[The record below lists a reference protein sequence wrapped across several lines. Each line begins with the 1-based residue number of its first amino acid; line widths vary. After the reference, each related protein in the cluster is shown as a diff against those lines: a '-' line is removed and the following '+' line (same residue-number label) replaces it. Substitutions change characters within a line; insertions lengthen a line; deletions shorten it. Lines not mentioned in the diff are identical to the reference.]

1 MNYGIQTEIIIKI
14 GVLKLAQVDWWFGYL
29 DSSAKLSTHKLY
41 SYKRNLDL
49 DTAYCA
55 NSKTDNLNISRN
67 LKFAVQ
73 IQEFAMT
80 RWAACQKCKIKAG
93 LMGVL

>member
-1 MNYGIQTEIIIKI
+1 MPLGLTKKLKTLFSQSKQIYVQTEKVIKI
-14 GVLKLAQVDWWFGYL
+14 DASRLLIRL
-29 DSSAKLSTHKLY
+29 SSSAKLSTHKLY

-55 NSKTDNLNISRN
+55 NSKRDNLNISCN

-80 RWAACQKCKIKAG
+80 R
-93 LMGVL
+93 